1 MQAHYFA
8 AEDSCKKNLLGPYT
22 RFIMHTALDELE

>member
-1 MQAHYFA
+1 MLAHYFA
-8 AEDSCKKNLLGPYT
+8 AEGSCGGDLLGPYT